1 MPSGLQNFAD
11 KLACCMPSGLQNFA
25 DKLLANE
32 TLQTSQSVPDVLPN
46 AYIKTKLMDLH
57 GSLQVTL
64 KPAGWR
70 AELFIQPSVPANL
83 SSTDWSYIPPVGS
96 GNKSISKLL
105 RPIMAHQPINTSLG
119 ITECIGNLPF
129 WGMYNSICSCTRYS
143 YTYSTLMFSA
153 N

>member
-1 MPSGLQNFAD
+1 
-11 KLACCMPSGLQNFA
+11 MPSGLQNFA

-83 SSTDWSYIPPVGS
+83 SSTTGHIFRQLGL
-96 GNKSISKLL
+96 G
-105 RPIMAHQPINTSLG
+105 TSQSP
-119 ITECIGNLPF
+119 NF
-129 WGMYNSICSCTRYS
+129 
-143 YTYSTLMFSA
+143 
-153 N
+153 